1 MGNVAHVDPLV
12 LHYKAYKLSDA
23 ITDIGKSW
31 DHVSK
36 DVIHKCFEELLP
48 PEKFMEEYN
57 AKHGTNQLW
66 PANIFR
72 GFDAGPK
79 GDNEWERREA
89 EKEEDRKHKVNF
101 LHEILSK
108 QTVYTFDKET
118 IRQDLEYDP
127 NRDTSVEALIMDGF
141 HQMRLEQYP
150 DLVRGE
156 HEEDDDAHDA
166 KELQLKALQDSHL
179 HLLNMKVFGCTQ
191 YMSLADQHQYRD
203 YIENAQHLITS
214 YIRKAKQTDTDTASV
229 PSTSGL
235 TASAPSTSMLQTSTP
250 SHSDDDSIPSEHN
263 TLDEMEIIGND
274 ILHDDLQA
282 PEDDGGDLP
291 NLNDHN
297 DDNMNSA
304 EILDY
309 EPDADDDNY
318 TTFRPVRT
326 TAVRRDLRES
336 HSDISESP
344 SEYNSKSRSSS
355 DDEY

>member
-1 MGNVAHVDPLV
+1 MANPVHVDPLV
-12 LHYKAYKLSDA
+12 PYFKSYTLSYA

-31 DHVSK
+31 AHVSK

-48 PEKFMEEYN
+48 PEKFMEDYN

-89 EKEEDRKHKVNF
+89 EKEEDRNYKVNY
-101 LHEILSK
+101 LHKILSK

-141 HQMRLEQYP
+141 HQMRVEQYP
-150 DLVRGE
+150 HLVRGE
-156 HEEDDDAHDA
+156 HEEDDDDAHDV

-179 HLLNMKVFGCTQ
+179 HLVNMKVFGCTQ

-214 YIRKAKQTDTDTASV
+214 YIHKPTDIDTASVPSTSGFTASV

-235 TASAPSTSMLQTSTP
+235 TASMLQTSTP
-250 SHSDDDSIPSEHN
+250 PPHPDDDSSPNMHN
-263 TLDEMEIIGND
+263 TLDDREIIDFN
-274 ILHDDLQA
+274 IQ
-282 PEDDGGDLP
+282 PNEDDVCDLP
-291 NLNDHN
+291 DLN
-297 DDNMNSA
+297 
-304 EILDY
+304 
-309 EPDADDDNY
+309 
-318 TTFRPVRT
+318 
-326 TAVRRDLRES
+326 
-336 HSDISESP
+336 
-344 SEYNSKSRSSS
+344 
-355 DDEY
+355 